1 MNMCHEVYK
10 QQANSSD
17 ENSYEKCVE
26 ASNQLSDEK
35 CPTMD
40 QLI

>member
-1 MNMCHEVYK
+1 MNVCHEVYK

-17 ENSYEKCVE
+17 ENSYEKSVE
-26 ASNQLSDEK
+26 ASNQPFDEK
-35 CPTMD
+35 CSRVD